1 VVTTAA
7 LRDDARAPLGAK
19 EEDVTMNTL
28 ITLVAALAVTIATT
42 LAFAQ
47 SRGDVSTSSGYCV
60 GAVSRVHGMPIDGI
74 RLPAAVSSPS
84 ACARGDGGRSFL
96 VKFVRKL
103 A

>member
-1 VVTTAA
+1 VVTIAA
-7 LRDDARAPLGAK
+7 LPDDARAPLGAK
-19 EEDVTMNTL
+19 EEVTMNTL

-47 SRGDVSTSSGYCV
+47 RGDVSTSSRYCV
-60 GAVSRVHGMPIDGI
+60 GAVSRVHGMPIDGM

-84 ACARGDGGRSFL
+84 ACARGDGGGSFL

>member
-7 LRDDARAPLGAK
+7 LPDDAGAPLGAK
-19 EEDVTMNTL
+19 EEVTMNAL

-47 SRGDVSTSSGYCV
+47 SRGDVSTSSGYCG

-74 RLPAAVSSPS
+74 RIPAAVSSPS
-84 ACARGDGGRSFL
+84 ACVRGDGGGSFL

>member
-7 LRDDARAPLGAK
+7 LPDDAGAPLGAK
-19 EEDVTMNTL
+19 EEVTMNTL